1 MPTENEN
8 KKLYMID
15 ERGNQKELGTIT
27 SLGINEMKEDELKAT
42 IETDV
47 EITEKRDYSG
57 EISFTIEKNEMKKL
71 KKTLGIQTIKRK
83 RFIKLLMGK
92 GIQKRDAIKITEA
105 VHKACK
111 KYEYFMVDFVTKKI
125 YAGGA
130 DYGNSK

>member
-27 SLGINEMKEDELKAT
+27 SLGINEMQEDELKAT

>member
-8 KKLYMID
+8 KRLYMID

-27 SLGINEMKEDELKAT
+27 SLGINEMQEDELKAT

>member
-15 ERGNQKELGTIT
+15 ERGNQKELGNIT
-27 SLGINEMKEDELKAT
+27 SLGINEMQEDELKAT

-130 DYGNSK
+130 DYGDSK